1 MPRNRLRQLI
11 AQNNGAGTPIQARR
25 NQASPG
31 IEVLIYDVIDA
42 SWGVS
47 AQGFAKAIAGA
58 GAEPLTIRVNSP
70 GGDVFEGRAI
80 ASLIRAHQGPTSVIV
95 DGLAAS
101 AASTI
106 AVSAQSVSMALGS
119 FLMIHQSWALAMDNA
134 PGLRG
139 LADLLEKVDSQ
150 IAADYAAK
158 ASISQQQALDWMAA
172 ETWFTAEEAVAAGL
186 ADAVLTADAQLQ
198 AHNLAAYDRVPQA
211 LVDRIAAL
219 QRPDQEQPDQAAL
232 RAAAERRLRLYE
244 RTAA

>member
-11 AQNNGAGTPIQARR
+11 AQNSAGSTPIQARR
-25 NQASPG
+25 NEAGAG

-42 SWGVS
+42 YWGVS

-58 GAEPLTIRVNSP
+58 GTEPLTIRVNSP

-80 ASLIRAHQGPTSVIV
+80 ASLIRAHQGPTAVIV

-106 AVSAQSVSMALGS
+106 AVAAKSVSMAAGS
-119 FLMIHQSWALAMDNA
+119 FLMVHQSWAFAMDNA
-134 PGLRG
+134 PGLRS
-139 LADLLEKVDSQ
+139 LADLLEKVDGQ

-158 ASISQQQALDWMAA
+158 ASVSQQQALDWMNA

-186 ADAVLTADAQLQ
+186 ADAVLATDAQLQ

-211 LVDRIAAL
+211 LTDRILFEGRRATGVVAL
-219 QRPDQEQPDQAAL
+219 P
-232 RAAAERRLRLYE
+232 
-244 RTAA
+244 